1 MIETL
6 GPENRFSPRS
16 QNIIDTHNS
25 FHITNNVNHIN
36 QFNQQQPQQQQQQQ
50 QNLKNSTNLRFVS
63 PYSIQ
68 TSNMAGLTVNGNLIS
83 NLSND

>member
-6 GPENRFSPRS
+6 GPDHRFSPRS
-16 QNIIDTHNS
+16 QNIIDTHNN

-36 QFNQQQPQQQQQQQ
+36 QFNQQQQQ
-50 QNLKNSTNLRFVS
+50 QNSKNSSNLRFVS

-68 TSNMAGLTVNGNLIS
+68 TSNLAGLTVNGNLIS